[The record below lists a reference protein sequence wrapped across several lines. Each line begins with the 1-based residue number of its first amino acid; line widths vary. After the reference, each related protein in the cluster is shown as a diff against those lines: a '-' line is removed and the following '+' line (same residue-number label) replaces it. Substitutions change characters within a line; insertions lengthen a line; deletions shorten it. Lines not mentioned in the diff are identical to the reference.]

1 MPDSQKNTI
10 DFMNFGK
17 SLNSSDKHEAFLV
30 GELKQMNEICR
41 GDKLLSSL
49 ISPDLSVS
57 IQVIHDDKKQAP
69 IYDDMSKSLI
79 YHQQIVDNQ
88 MNNKGKDG
96 INYYTQSSL
105 FHELVHA
112 EQMQSGL
119 KPAQMKMAG
128 NKPCFVVENAYD
140 LMGIEAECK
149 MLNAMYH
156 IKAWQKEGK
165 SLDEIKQHC
174 LTLKKE
180 GKEFEHGN
188 VIPEYIDAM
197 TLSQQQGKTNDEA
210 HLAAGKQVVLSLMSG
225 NYPEWKNMY
234 LNQINTLTKNQVNQ
248 HFSKPEQEASIRLRT
263 RLLKNFGITRADLEN
278 CRMTQQIRESRP
290 GYAHYSESLKKGNS
304 NNKSHPQSQTLADI
318 RRLRALR
325 ERKTQG
331 L

>member
-1 MPDSQKNTI
+1 MPDVTN
-10 DFMNFGK
+10 FMNFGK
-17 SLNSSDKHEAFLV
+17 SLNPSDKQEAFLIS
-30 GELKQMNEICR
+30 ELKQINEVCR
-41 GDKLLSSL
+41 EDKLLSSL
-49 ISPDLSVS
+49 VSPDLNVS
-57 IQVIHDDKKQAP
+57 IQVIHDDKRQAP
-69 IYDDMSKSLI
+69 IYDDMSKSVV

-128 NKPCFVVENAYD
+128 NRPCFVIENAYD

-165 SLDEIKQHC
+165 SLDDIKQHC
-174 LTLKKE
+174 ITQQKE

-197 TLSQQQGKTNDEA
+197 KQSQQQGKSENGA
-210 HLAAGKQVVLSLMSG
+210 HLAAGKQVILSLMSG
-225 NYPEWKNMY
+225 KYPEWKNMY
-234 LNQINTLTKNQVNQ
+234 LKQINTLIENQTKQ
-248 HFSKPEQEASIRLRT
+248 HFPKPEQQSSLKLRV
-263 RLLKNFGITRADLEN
+263 RLLRNYGITKDDLEN
-278 CRMTQQIRESRP
+278 CQMTQQLRESRP
-290 GYAHYSESLKKGNS
+290 GYGHYAELTGIKHQQSSSLQGR
-304 NNKSHPQSQTLADI
+304 TLADI
-318 RRLRALR
+318 QRLNALKNR
-325 ERKTQG
+325 ITQG
-331 L
+331 M